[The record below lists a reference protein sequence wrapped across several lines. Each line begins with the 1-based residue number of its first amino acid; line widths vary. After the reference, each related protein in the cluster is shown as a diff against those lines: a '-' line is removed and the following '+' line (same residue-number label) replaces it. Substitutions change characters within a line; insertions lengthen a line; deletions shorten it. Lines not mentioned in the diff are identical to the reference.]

1 MKINEDVFLS
11 KLSSL
16 IDDPTLKTQAEQVIE
31 KKNRERKLL
40 EQFENALLTKKEEI
54 EIIEQVT
61 VQVAEELTE
70 LVQETK
76 EEPVQEDL
84 QPQAVLPVD
93 YLATPSVQALAK
105 TPPKDYEAMIT
116 RVRDGLQKDIDL
128 IKKSIMDLHQFA
140 TGMSNMGGGGAG
152 DVVTLDHPVILVTDD
167 YTAGRRDYYIGV
179 DAVSDGTKC
188 CVTITLPYGNVK
200 NGRKYVIKDEG
211 GRCSQYNIKVVA
223 ANNGTIEGKTCPH
236 YMQIDYMSLTFIYR
250 NGWRII

>member
-1 MKINEDVFLS
+1 MKINEDAFLS
-11 KLSSL
+11 KLSNL
-16 IDDPTLKTQAEQVIE
+16 IDDPELKLKAEQTIE
-31 KKNRERKLL
+31 KKDRERKLL
-40 EQFENALLTKKEEI
+40 EQFENALLNKKEEVEAVEAEVERVI
-54 EIIEQVT
+54 EET
-61 VQVAEELTE
+61 VQEI
-70 LVQETK
+70 K
-76 EEPVQEDL
+76 EEPIKEDL
-84 QPQAVLPVD
+84 NPQVVLPVANF
-93 YLATPSVQALAK
+93 ATPAVQVLAK

-236 YMQIDYMSLTFIYR
+236 YMQIDYMALTFIYR